1 MLLED
6 LQRFWWAA
14 RRKPLE
20 CFLMPVAAADGWL
33 LCRDCSLVSLF
44 RVDGSRAL
52 TGAGELARFVDI
64 AARRLNSRFTGP
76 GHALHVTFERA
87 QDRAVLAEACE
98 ALRRKGERLGLE
110 LSDVMTERS
119 RRPPPALESLLVAC
133 WTRPSA
139 ASPVEAK
146 RDRRERRKRM
156 KDWLPDAGES
166 QCAAAGLDSL
176 APRHDAV
183 LEALESMFGECGL
196 IARRLSSEEAVAAM
210 RRGVDGATPAGWRPV
225 TAEDEARP
233 RVTEPAEW
241 GEYPPALAPQIVDRE
256 PERIGGGVA
265 LGERLY
271 GTLDMCLGPRNP
283 RPFPEL
289 LERLSGL
296 PFRLSLLAEG
306 GGLGTVGAKAARIG
320 SSFLAFSSD
329 DTRAA
334 RDGFEEVAAV
344 AADAQAVVRLRV
356 SLCTW
361 VAREEGRDALI
372 RRLSQVQQL
381 AEGWGECV
389 FSPLV
394 GDPLEALA
402 GTIAGF
408 ACGGTA
414 PAAYAP
420 FREVLGLWPV
430 GRPAPL
436 SDSADHVFR
445 SLDNKML
452 PFSYTTGGD
461 YLFELIHGLPGRG
474 KSVLMNCLTL
484 AHVLQGERLPLA
496 VTIDI
501 GPSSA
506 GLISMIRDALPEH
519 RRREAGWFRLRMA
532 PASAINPLDTPLGCR
547 SPLPA
552 GRAFLENFLGVL
564 LTPPGGD
571 GVPDGMRELIG
582 PLIDAVYAMRSD
594 ERAGSEP
601 HLFGEGRDREVDE
614 ALAAHGCRLP
624 ERALW
629 WDVAD
634 ALFMAGEPDIA
645 ARAQRY
651 AVPVLSDLIS
661 AVREPAV
668 QGVVKEARYGGG
680 SEPVTEAFIRV
691 VTGLASSWPALF
703 HPTAFETGGA
713 RVAAVDLSEVAP
725 TGSAESDRQSAVFYM
740 VAREMLTR
748 DWWTHPDEM
757 EGVPPLYRE
766 WHVARAR
773 ELREAP
779 KRIAYDE
786 FHRTAGAPA
795 VRAQVDR
802 DVREARKMRVRI
814 VLASQ
819 SLSDFG
825 EGLVERA
832 NRYWILG
839 VGGEAAE
846 LKELS
851 DVFGLSETAAEVVR
865 HELNGPGPG
874 GAPALLIAEDER
886 GRFEQVLVNALGPV
900 ELWAL
905 NTSPRDVALRDRVGR
920 QLSSAGTRAALAIR
934 FPAGTAVV
942 EMREAENRGER
953 DFVDRIAAEVVE
965 MARKA
970 PEGRVPGAAA

>member
-1 MLLED
+1 MFLED
-6 LQRFWWAA
+6 LQRFWWEA

-44 RVDGSRAL
+44 RIDGSRAL
-52 TGAGELARFVDI
+52 AGEGELERFVDI
-64 AARRLNSRFTGP
+64 AARRLNSRFTGR
-76 GHALHVTFERA
+76 GHALHVTFERVE
-87 QDRAVLAEACE
+87 DRAVLEEACE
-98 ALRRKGERLGLE
+98 SLRRKGERLGLE
-110 LSDVMTERS
+110 LSDVMAERS

-139 ASPVEAK
+139 ASPVEKK
-146 RDRRERRKRM
+146 RDSRERKKRL
-156 KDWLPDAGES
+156 KAWLPDTAES
-166 QCAAAGLDSL
+166 QCAQAGLESL

-183 LEALESMFGECGL
+183 LEAVDSMFGECGL
-196 IARRLSSEEAVAAM
+196 IAARLSSEEAVAAV
-210 RRGVDGATPAGWRPV
+210 RRGVDGVTPVGWR
-225 TAEDEARP
+225 AYMAGDGAHP
-233 RVTEPAEW
+233 RAAEPAEW
-241 GEYPPALAPQIVDRE
+241 GVFPPPLAPQILDRE
-256 PERIGGGVA
+256 PERVGSGVA

-271 GTLDMCLGPRNP
+271 GTLDMTLGPRNP
-283 RPFPEL
+283 RPFSEF

-296 PFRLSLLAEG
+296 PFRLSLLLEG

-320 SSFLAFSSD
+320 AAFLAFSSD
-329 DTRAA
+329 DTRAV
-334 RDGFEEVAAV
+334 RDGLDEVGRV

-356 SLCTW
+356 SIATW
-361 VAREEGRDALI
+361 VAREEGPDALV

-394 GDPLEALA
+394 GDPMEALA

-414 PAAYAP
+414 PAAYVP

-436 SDSADHVFR
+436 SDGADHVFR

-452 PFSYTTGGD
+452 PFSYATGGD

-506 GLISMIRDALPEH
+506 GLISMIREALPES
-519 RRREAGWFRLRMA
+519 RRREAGWFRLRMSA
-532 PASAINPLDTPLGCR
+532 AFAINPLDTPLGCR
-547 SPLPA
+547 SPLAA

-564 LTPPGGD
+564 LTPPRGD
-571 GVPDGMRELIG
+571 GVPDGMRELVG
-582 PLIDAVYAMRSD
+582 PLIEAAYEMRSD

-601 HLFGEGRDREVDE
+601 HFYTEGRDGEVDE
-614 ALAAHGCRLP
+614 ALTSHGCRLP

-629 WDVAD
+629 WDAVD
-634 ALFMAGEPDIA
+634 ALFMAGEPEIA

-651 AVPVLSDLIS
+651 AVPVLPDLIS

-668 QGVVKEARYGGG
+668 QGVVKEARYGAGG
-680 SEPVTEAFIRV
+680 EPVTDAFIRV

-713 RVAAVDLSEVAP
+713 RVAAIDLSEVAP

-766 WHVARAR
+766 WHVARAH

-825 EGLVERA
+825 HGLVERA

-846 LKELS
+846 LSELS
-851 DVFGLSETAAEVVR
+851 EVFGLSETAAEVVR

-886 GRFEQVLVNALGPV
+886 GRFEQVLVNAPGPV

-905 NTSPRDVALRDRVGR
+905 NTSPRDVALRDRVSR
-920 QLSSAGTRAALAIR
+920 QLSPSGTRAALAVR
-934 FPAGTAVV
+934 FPGGSAVG
-942 EMREAENRGER
+942 EMRDAEKRGER

-965 MARKA
+965 MARRA
-970 PEGRVPGAAA
+970 PEGRMPGAAA